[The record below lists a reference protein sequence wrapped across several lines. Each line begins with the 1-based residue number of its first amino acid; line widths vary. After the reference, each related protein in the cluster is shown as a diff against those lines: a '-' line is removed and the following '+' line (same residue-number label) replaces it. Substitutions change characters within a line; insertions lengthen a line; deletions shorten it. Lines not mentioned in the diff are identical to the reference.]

1 MIALAILMVS
11 QTLTE
16 VRHMATAYT
25 IRDFPEDLH
34 KRAKST
40 AALEGISLRAL
51 ILKSLRVYVEGV
63 DQQSYPISIEF
74 EGKTYSATY
83 TLETGVIEVSSLYGS
98 EATLQGG
105 SDAQNIAEVVFRAI
119 LQGAKGRK
127 EIKES

>member
-1 MIALAILMVS
+1 
-11 QTLTE
+11 
-16 VRHMATAYT
+16 MATAYT
-25 IRDFPEDLH
+25 IRDFPKDLH

-40 AALEGISLRAL
+40 AALEGISLREL

-83 TLETGVIEVSSLYGS
+83 TLESGVVTVSSLYGS

-105 SDAQNIAEVVFRAI
+105 WDAQDSAGVLFRAI
-119 LQGAKGRK
+119 LQGAKERK
-127 EIKES
+127 EIKEG

>member
-1 MIALAILMVS
+1 
-11 QTLTE
+11 
-16 VRHMATAYT
+16 MATAYT
-25 IRDFPEDLH
+25 IRDFPQDLH

-40 AALEGISLRAL
+40 AALEGISLREL
-51 ILKSLRVYVEGV
+51 ILKSLRVYLEGI